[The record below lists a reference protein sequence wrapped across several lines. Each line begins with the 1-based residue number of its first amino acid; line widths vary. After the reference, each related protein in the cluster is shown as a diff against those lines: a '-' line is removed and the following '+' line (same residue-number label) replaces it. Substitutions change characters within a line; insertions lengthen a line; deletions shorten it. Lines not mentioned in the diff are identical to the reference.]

1 MLFSQ
6 PPRVSRRTA
15 QRNLARATKF
25 LSTLSRV
32 PEVRAALERGAGYSE
47 QDHALGWSLLLIAL
61 GYIRKGTAAT
71 PGEPVSQQAA
81 LIELDEW
88 DGVNFERARATLK
101 FNFPEQHDYLF
112 QGLTAATGADA
123 IGTVQTFVERVAAL
137 RDGTVPVRPTA
148 LVTDCVSRGEVRA
161 GACVLP
167 IRRSDRSAGARI
179 FPRQSAGMSTGLDA
193 GGSAS
198 QGAAWTKPSWLSSS
212 VRSSA

>member
-137 RDGTVPVRPTA
+137 RATA
-148 LVTDCVSRGEVRA
+148 ESRIGSHRVVIGMPMFDSRDEVRREVTLGA
-161 GACVLP
+161 GAGRGKLP
-167 IRRSDRSAGARI
+167 PRGGGARYLVGNLRARLSVI
-179 FPRQSAGMSTGLDA
+179 LLQSRAERGPMLP
-193 GGSAS
+193 
-198 QGAAWTKPSWLSSS
+198 QHM
-212 VRSSA
+212 R